1 AFRVIAAR
9 AGACRAPVARG
20 MVPRRKRREPH
31 MANNLDLAGQV
42 ALDLART
49 LMICVTLFK
58 SELGYG
64 VVPSDEFDGDPAT
77 VIHIY
82 DPYAA

>member
-1 AFRVIAAR
+1 
-9 AGACRAPVARG
+9 
-20 MVPRRKRREPH
+20 
-31 MANNLDLAGQV
+31 MANNLQRAGQV

-49 LMICVTLFK
+49 LMICVTVFK
-58 SELGYG
+58 TELGYG

-77 VIHIY
+77 IVCEY